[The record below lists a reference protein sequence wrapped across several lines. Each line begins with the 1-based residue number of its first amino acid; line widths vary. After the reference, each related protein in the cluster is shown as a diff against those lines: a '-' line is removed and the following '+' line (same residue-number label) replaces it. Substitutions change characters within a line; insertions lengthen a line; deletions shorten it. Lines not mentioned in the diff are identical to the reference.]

1 MILCA
6 FHREKKGWDIYHHL
20 HQHPCFL
27 DCFPDF
33 CLCKKESS
41 WLQGAIAIFIFIS
54 FVTMRGSIW
63 TSDVIL
69 GLTILI
75 STIFSSCVVICLEN
89 ESGPQQQDDVNLMTS
104 SSGSNSRD
112 PSALYLQQPLSDR
125 YIRNYYEVSKM
136 YVYTDKI

>member
-1 MILCA
+1 
-6 FHREKKGWDIYHHL
+6 
-20 HQHPCFL
+20 
-27 DCFPDF
+27 
-33 CLCKKESS
+33 
-41 WLQGAIAIFIFIS
+41 
-54 FVTMRGSIW
+54 MRGSIW